1 VDPRVDL
8 GGPDLLRRLSAWAAA
23 ARADDAATAR
33 SRQRWLRQAAEED
46 ATFAGVLLDLAERR
60 LPVVVTGRAG
70 RRHRCTV
77 TGVGA
82 DFALVR
88 VDGTDALL
96 SFTGIASVRPE
107 SSRPAAAGDR
117 AVDIDVTMAEALA
130 VVAEERPRVLVVTL
144 ADADGLAGELRS
156 VGRDVATLRLDGTER
171 ATAYVPIAS
180 IAELRLA

>member
-60 LPVVVTGRAG
+60 MPVVVTGRAG

-77 TGVGA
+77 AGVGA
-82 DFALVR
+82 DFVLVR
-88 VDGTDALL
+88 VDGADALL
-96 SFTGIASVRPE
+96 AFTGIAAVRPE
-107 SSRPAAAGDR
+107 SAGPAAAGDR
-117 AVDIDVTMAEALA
+117 AVDIDVTLAEALA
-130 VVAEERPRVLVVTL
+130 VVAEDRPRVLVVTM
-144 ADADGLAGELRS
+144 ADGFAGELRA
-156 VGRDVATLRLDGTER
+156 VGRDVATLRLDGTDR
-171 ATAYVPIAS
+171 ATVYVPIAS